1 MKQYNSW
8 QGYKRLLT
16 FIKPYKTRLVFAVI
30 CMALSG
36 ASNVVVPWL
45 IKDVIDKVLANK
57 DIYTLNLIVIG
68 ILVLFLLRG
77 VFYFGERYL
86 MSFVGQK
93 IVNDIREKLYRH
105 LQTLSLSYFDK
116 HKTGNIMS
124 NLTNDVTAL
133 QTAIAGNL
141 ISFVQEAVILVGSLA
156 SMIFLYW
163 KLTLLTLVIVP
174 LVVFTIN
181 FFGSRLRLAGHDV
194 QGKMA
199 DITSLLEEAISG
211 IRIIRSFNREDFEIR
226 RFMVQNDRNFWAL
239 MTTTKLTALLTPFIQ
254 FFAAIAVTGIIWYG
268 GMSVIDG
275 EMTAGALI
283 AFLIYAINLANPVR
297 RISEIY
303 GDIQKSLAAA
313 DRVFETIDT
322 EPDVKEKPDAIV
334 LPPVK
339 GEVEFNHVSFAY
351 DKDHPALTDFNLKV
365 APGEVVALV
374 GPSGAGKS
382 TVANLLPRFYD
393 VTGGSLTID
402 GIDVRD
408 VTFSSL
414 RQQIGLVPQ
423 ETMLFNATV
432 RENIIYGRLDATDE
446 EVVAAAKAANAH
458 DFIRELPGGYEALV
472 GDRGS
477 SLSGGQRQRIAI
489 ARAIL
494 KNPRILI
501 LDEATSAL
509 DTESEK
515 IVQAALDRLME
526 GRTAVVIAHR
536 LSTVRNADNIVVI
549 DHGRI
554 VEEGTHEE
562 LLAKD
567 GLYAHLYAVQFNDTT
582 EDTASE
588 G

>member
-1 MKQYNSW
+1 MKKYNSW
-8 QGYKRLLT
+8 QSYRRLLRFVLPYKKRL
-16 FIKPYKTRLVFAVI
+16 VAAVI
-30 CMALSG
+30 CMAFSG

-57 DIYTLNLIVIG
+57 DTVTLNLIVIG
-68 ILVLFLLRG
+68 ILVLFLFRG
-77 VFYFGERYL
+77 FFYFGERYL

-105 LQTLSLSYFDK
+105 LQTLSLSYFDRR
-116 HKTGNIMS
+116 KTGNIMS
-124 NLTNDVTAL
+124 NLTNDVSAL

-141 ISFVQEAVILVGSLA
+141 ISFVQEAVILVGSLV
-156 SMIFLYW
+156 SMFALYW

-174 LVVFTIN
+174 LVVVTIN
-181 FFGSRLRLAGHDV
+181 FFGGRLRKAGHDV

-199 DITSLLEEAISG
+199 DITALLEEAISG
-211 IRIIRSFNREDFEIR
+211 IRIIRSFNREEFEIK
-226 RFMVQNDRNFWAL
+226 RFVVQNDKNFWAL
-239 MTTTKLTALLTPFIQ
+239 MTTTKLTSMLTPFIQ

-268 GMSVIDG
+268 GMSVIEG
-275 EMTAGALI
+275 KMTAGALI

-313 DRVFETIDT
+313 DRVFETLDT
-322 EPDVKEKPDAIV
+322 MPEVQEKKNAIT
-334 LPPVK
+334 LPKVQ
-339 GEVEFNHVSFAY
+339 GHIVFDHVSFAY
-351 DKDHPALTDFNLKV
+351 DKDHEALTDFNLEVK
-365 APGEVVALV
+365 PGQVVALV

-393 VTGGSLTID
+393 ITGGKLTID
-402 GIDVRD
+402 GVNIKD

-423 ETMLFNATV
+423 ETMLFNASV
-432 RENIIYGRLDATDE
+432 HDNILYGRLDASEE
-446 EVVAAAKAANAH
+446 EVIAAAKAANAH
-458 DFIRELPGGYEALV
+458 EFIMDLPQGYDTHV
-472 GDRGS
+472 GDRGNA
-477 SLSGGQRQRIAI
+477 LSGGQRQRIAI

-494 KNPRILI
+494 KNPQILI

-536 LSTVRNADNIVVI
+536 LSTVRNADDIVVI
-549 DHGRI
+549 DHGKI
-554 VEEGTHEE
+554 VEEGTHTE
-562 LLAKD
+562 LLAKN
-567 GLYAHLYAVQFNDTT
+567 GLYASLYAVQFKDK
-582 EDTASE
+582 AE

>member
-1 MKQYNSW
+1 MKKYNSW
-8 QGYKRLLT
+8 QSYRRLLRFVLPYKKRL
-16 FIKPYKTRLVFAVI
+16 VAAVI
-30 CMALSG
+30 CMAFSG

-57 DIYTLNLIVIG
+57 DTVTLNLIVIG
-68 ILVLFLLRG
+68 ILVLFLFRG
-77 VFYFGERYL
+77 FFYFGERYL

-105 LQTLSLSYFDK
+105 LQTLSLSYFDRR
-116 HKTGNIMS
+116 KTGNIMS
-124 NLTNDVTAL
+124 NLTNDVSAL

-141 ISFVQEAVILVGSLA
+141 ISFVQEAVILAGSLV
-156 SMIFLYW
+156 SMFALYW

-174 LVVFTIN
+174 LVVVTIN
-181 FFGSRLRLAGHDV
+181 FFGGRLRKAGHDV

-199 DITSLLEEAISG
+199 DITALLEEAISG
-211 IRIIRSFNREDFEIR
+211 IRIIRSFNREEFEIK
-226 RFMVQNDRNFWAL
+226 RFVVQNDKNFWAL
-239 MTTTKLTALLTPFIQ
+239 MTTTKLTSMLTPFIQ

-268 GMSVIDG
+268 GMSVIEG
-275 EMTAGALI
+275 KMTAGALI

-313 DRVFETIDT
+313 DRVFETLDT
-322 EPDVKEKPDAIV
+322 MPEVQEKKNAIT
-334 LPPVK
+334 LPKVQ
-339 GEVEFNHVSFAY
+339 GHIVFDHVSFAY
-351 DKDHPALTDFNLKV
+351 DKDHEALTDFNLEVK
-365 APGEVVALV
+365 PGQVVALV

-393 VTGGSLTID
+393 ITGGKLTID
-402 GIDVRD
+402 GVNIKD

-423 ETMLFNATV
+423 ETMLFNASV
-432 RENIIYGRLDATDE
+432 HDNILYGRLDASEE
-446 EVVAAAKAANAH
+446 EVIAAAKAANAH
-458 DFIRELPGGYEALV
+458 EFIMDLPQGYDTHV
-472 GDRGS
+472 GDRGNA
-477 SLSGGQRQRIAI
+477 LSGGQRQRIAI

-494 KNPRILI
+494 KNPQILI

-536 LSTVRNADNIVVI
+536 LSTVRNADDIVVI
-549 DHGRI
+549 DHGKI
-554 VEEGTHEE
+554 VEEGTHTE

-567 GLYAHLYAVQFNDTT
+567 GLYASLYAVQFKDK
-582 EDTASE
+582 AE

>member
-1 MKQYNSW
+1 MKKYNSW
-8 QGYKRLLT
+8 QSYRRLLRFVLPYKKRL
-16 FIKPYKTRLVFAVI
+16 VAAVI
-30 CMALSG
+30 CMAFSG

-57 DIYTLNLIVIG
+57 DTVTLNLIVIG
-68 ILVLFLLRG
+68 ILVLFLFRG
-77 VFYFGERYL
+77 FFYFGERYL

-105 LQTLSLSYFDK
+105 LQTLSLSYFDRR
-116 HKTGNIMS
+116 KTGNIMS
-124 NLTNDVTAL
+124 NLTNDVSAL

-141 ISFVQEAVILVGSLA
+141 ISFVQEAVILVGSLV
-156 SMIFLYW
+156 SMFALYW

-174 LVVFTIN
+174 LVVVTIN
-181 FFGSRLRLAGHDV
+181 FFGGRLRKAGHDV

-199 DITSLLEEAISG
+199 DITALLEEAISG
-211 IRIIRSFNREDFEIR
+211 IRIIRSFNREEFEIK
-226 RFMVQNDRNFWAL
+226 RFVVQNDKNFWAL
-239 MTTTKLTALLTPFIQ
+239 MTTTKLTSMLTPFIQ

-268 GMSVIDG
+268 GMSVIEG
-275 EMTAGALI
+275 KMTAGALI

-313 DRVFETIDT
+313 DRVFETMDT
-322 EPDVKEKPDAIV
+322 MPEVQEKKNAIT
-334 LPPVK
+334 LPKVQ
-339 GEVEFNHVSFAY
+339 GHIVFDHVSFAY
-351 DKDHPALTDFNLKV
+351 DKDHEALTDFNLEVK
-365 APGEVVALV
+365 PGQVVALV

-393 VTGGSLTID
+393 ITGGKLTID
-402 GIDVRD
+402 GVNIKD

-423 ETMLFNATV
+423 ETMLFNASV
-432 RENIIYGRLDATDE
+432 RDNILYGCLDASEE
-446 EVVAAAKAANAH
+446 EVIAAAKAANAH
-458 DFIRELPGGYEALV
+458 EFIMDLPQGYDTHV
-472 GDRGS
+472 GDRGNA
-477 SLSGGQRQRIAI
+477 LSGGQRQRIAI

-494 KNPRILI
+494 KNPQILI

-536 LSTVRNADNIVVI
+536 LSTVRNADDIVVI
-549 DHGRI
+549 DHGKI
-554 VEEGTHEE
+554 VEEGTHTE
-562 LLAKD
+562 LLAKN
-567 GLYAHLYAVQFNDTT
+567 GLYASLYAVQFKDK
-582 EDTASE
+582 AE

>member
-1 MKQYNSW
+1 M
-8 QGYKRLLT
+8 
-16 FIKPYKTRLVFAVI
+16 FIKPYKMRLVVAVI

-77 VFYFGERYL
+77 FFYFGQKYL

-93 IVNDIREKLYRH
+93 IVNDIRETLYRH

-141 ISFVQEAVILVGSLA
+141 ISFVQEAVILVGSLG
-156 SMIFLYW
+156 SMLFLYW
-163 KLTLLTLVIVP
+163 KLTLLTLVIV
-174 LVVFTIN
+174 VFTIN
-181 FFGSRLRLAGHDV
+181 FFGSRLRRAGHDV

-432 RENIIYGRLDATDE
+432 RENILYGRLDATDE

-554 VEEGTHEE
+554 VEEGTHDE

-582 EDTASE
+582 EETASE

>member
-1 MKQYNSW
+1 MKKYNSW
-8 QGYKRLLT
+8 QSYRRLLRFVLPYKKRL
-16 FIKPYKTRLVFAVI
+16 VAAVI
-30 CMALSG
+30 CMAFSG

-57 DIYTLNLIVIG
+57 DTVTLNLIVIG
-68 ILVLFLLRG
+68 ILVLFLFRG
-77 VFYFGERYL
+77 FFYFGERYL

-105 LQTLSLSYFDK
+105 LQTLSLSYFDRR
-116 HKTGNIMS
+116 KTGNIMS
-124 NLTNDVTAL
+124 NLTNDVSAL

-141 ISFVQEAVILVGSLA
+141 ISFVQEAVILVGSLV
-156 SMIFLYW
+156 SMFALYW

-174 LVVFTIN
+174 LVVVTIN
-181 FFGSRLRLAGHDV
+181 FFGGRLRKAGHDV

-199 DITSLLEEAISG
+199 DITALLEEAISG
-211 IRIIRSFNREDFEIR
+211 IRIIRSFNREEFEIK
-226 RFMVQNDRNFWAL
+226 RFVVQNDKNFWAL
-239 MTTTKLTALLTPFIQ
+239 MTTTKLTSMLTPFIQ

-268 GMSVIDG
+268 GMSVIEG
-275 EMTAGALI
+275 KMTAGALI

-313 DRVFETIDT
+313 DRVFETLDT
-322 EPDVKEKPDAIV
+322 MPEVQEKKNAIT
-334 LPPVK
+334 LPKVQ
-339 GEVEFNHVSFAY
+339 GHIVFDHVSFAY
-351 DKDHPALTDFNLKV
+351 DKDHEALTDFNLEVK
-365 APGEVVALV
+365 PGQVVALV

-393 VTGGSLTID
+393 ITGGKLTID
-402 GIDVRD
+402 GVNIKD

-423 ETMLFNATV
+423 ETMLFNASV
-432 RENIIYGRLDATDE
+432 RDNILYGRLDASEE
-446 EVVAAAKAANAH
+446 EVIAAAKAANAH
-458 DFIRELPGGYEALV
+458 EFIMDLPQGYDTHV
-472 GDRGS
+472 GDRGNA
-477 SLSGGQRQRIAI
+477 LSGGQRQRIAI

-494 KNPRILI
+494 KNPQILI

-536 LSTVRNADNIVVI
+536 LSTVRNADDIVVI
-549 DHGRI
+549 DHGKI
-554 VEEGTHEE
+554 VEEGTHTE
-562 LLAKD
+562 LLAKN
-567 GLYAHLYAVQFNDTT
+567 GLYASLYAVQFKDK
-582 EDTASE
+582 AE

>member
-1 MKQYNSW
+1 MKRYNSW
-8 QGYKRLLT
+8 QGYKRLLR
-16 FIKPYKTRLVFAVI
+16 FILPYKKCLVVAVI
-30 CMALSG
+30 CMAFSG

-68 ILVLFLLRG
+68 ILALFFARG
-77 VFYFGERYL
+77 FFYFGERYL
-86 MSFVGQK
+86 MSYVGQK
-93 IVNDIREKLYRH
+93 IVNDIREALYRH
-105 LQTLSLSYFDK
+105 LQKLSLSYFDK
-116 HKTGNIMS
+116 RKTGNIMS

-141 ISFVQEAVILVGSLA
+141 ISFVQEAVILIGSLG
-156 SMIFLYW
+156 SMLLLYW

-174 LVVFTIN
+174 LVVFTIR
-181 FFGSRLRLAGHDV
+181 FFGSRLRGAGHRV

-199 DITSLLEEAISG
+199 DITALLEESVSG
-211 IRIIRSFNREDFEIR
+211 IRIIRSFNREEFEIE
-226 RFMVQNDRNFWAL
+226 RFMEQNDSNFWAL
-239 MTTTKLTALLTPFIQ
+239 MSTVRLTALLTPFIQ
-254 FFAAIAVTGIIWYG
+254 FFAAIAVTAIIWYG

-275 EMTAGALI
+275 EMTAGSLI

-313 DRVFETIDT
+313 DRVFETLDT
-322 EPDVKEKPDAIV
+322 EPDVKEKPDAIE
-334 LPPVK
+334 LPKVQ
-339 GEVEFNHVSFAY
+339 GEICFNHVNFSY
-351 DKDHPALTDFNLKV
+351 DEDHPALIDFNLDVK
-365 APGEVVALV
+365 PGEVVALV

-382 TVANLLPRFYD
+382 TVTNLLPRFYD
-393 VTGGSLTID
+393 VTDGSITID
-402 GIDVRD
+402 GTDIRD

-423 ETMLFNATV
+423 ETMLFNASI
-432 RENIIYGRLDATDE
+432 RENILYGRLDATDE
-446 EVVAAAKAANAH
+446 EIELAAKAANAEE
-458 DFIRELPGGYEALV
+458 FILQLPQGYDTLV
-472 GDRGS
+472 GDRGN

-494 KNPRILI
+494 KDPRILI

-515 IVQAALDRLME
+515 IVQVALERLME
-526 GRTAVVIAHR
+526 GRTSIVIAHR
-536 LSTVRNADNIVVI
+536 LSTIRDADKIVVI

-554 VEEGTHEE
+554 VEEGTHTG
-562 LLAKD
+562 LLNKG
-567 GLYAHLYAVQFNDTT
+567 GLYAHLHAVQFN
-582 EDTASE
+582 EKAE

>member
-1 MKQYNSW
+1 MKRYNSW
-8 QGYKRLLT
+8 QGYKRLLR
-16 FIKPYKTRLVFAVI
+16 FILPYKKRLVVAVI
-30 CMALSG
+30 CMAFSG

-68 ILVLFLLRG
+68 ILALFFARG
-77 VFYFGERYL
+77 FFYFGERYL
-86 MSFVGQK
+86 MSYVGQK
-93 IVNDIREKLYRH
+93 IVNDIREALYRH
-105 LQTLSLSYFDK
+105 LQKLSLSYFDK
-116 HKTGNIMS
+116 RKTGNIMS

-141 ISFVQEAVILVGSLA
+141 ISFVQEAVILIGSLG
-156 SMIFLYW
+156 SMLLLYW

-174 LVVFTIN
+174 LVVFTIR
-181 FFGSRLRLAGHDV
+181 FFGSRLRGAGHRV

-199 DITSLLEEAISG
+199 DITALLEESVSG
-211 IRIIRSFNREDFEIR
+211 IRIIRSFNREEFEIE
-226 RFMVQNDRNFWAL
+226 RFMEQNDSNFWAL
-239 MTTTKLTALLTPFIQ
+239 MSTVRLTALLTPFIQ
-254 FFAAIAVTGIIWYG
+254 FFAAIAVTAIIWYG

-275 EMTAGALI
+275 EMTAGSLI

-313 DRVFETIDT
+313 DRVFETLDT
-322 EPDVKEKPDAIV
+322 EPDVKEKPDAIE
-334 LPPVK
+334 LPKVQ
-339 GEVEFNHVSFAY
+339 GEICFNHVDFSY
-351 DKDHPALTDFNLKV
+351 DEDHPALIDFNLDVK
-365 APGEVVALV
+365 PGEVVALV

-382 TVANLLPRFYD
+382 TVTNLLPRFYD
-393 VTGGSLTID
+393 VTDGSITID
-402 GIDVRD
+402 GTDIRD

-423 ETMLFNATV
+423 ETMLFNASI
-432 RENIIYGRLDATDE
+432 RENILYGRLDATDE
-446 EVVAAAKAANAH
+446 EIELAAKAANAEE
-458 DFIRELPGGYEALV
+458 FILQLPQGYDTLV
-472 GDRGS
+472 GDRGN

-494 KNPRILI
+494 KDPRILI

-515 IVQAALDRLME
+515 IVQVALERLME
-526 GRTAVVIAHR
+526 GRTSIVIAHR
-536 LSTVRNADNIVVI
+536 LSTIRDADKIVVI

-554 VEEGTHEE
+554 VEEGTHTE
-562 LLAKD
+562 LLNKG
-567 GLYAHLYAVQFNDTT
+567 GLYAHLHAVQFN
-582 EDTASE
+582 EKAE

>member
-57 DIYTLNLIVIG
+57 DIYTLNLIVVG
-68 ILVLFLLRG
+68 ILILFLLRG
-77 VFYFGERYL
+77 FFYFGERYL

-105 LQTLSLSYFDK
+105 LQTLSLSYYDK

-141 ISFVQEAVILVGSLA
+141 ISFVQEAVILVGSLV

-181 FFGSRLRLAGHDV
+181 FFGSRLRRAGHDV

-226 RFMVQNDRNFWAL
+226 RFILQNDRNFWAL
-239 MTTTKLTALLTPFIQ
+239 MNTTRLTSLLTPFIQ

-268 GMSVIDG
+268 GMSVING

-322 EPDVKEKPDAIV
+322 VPDVKEKEGAMV
-334 LPPVK
+334 LPQVK
-339 GEVEFNHVSFAY
+339 GEVTFDNVSFAY
-351 DKDHPALTDFNLKV
+351 DKEHPALTDFNLEV
-365 APGEVVALV
+365 RPGEVVALV

-382 TVANLLPRFYD
+382 TVANLMPRFYD
-393 VTGGSLTID
+393 VTAGRLLID

-423 ETMLFNATV
+423 ETMLFNASV
-432 RENIIYGRLDATDE
+432 RENILYGRLDATDD

-458 DFIRELPGGYEALV
+458 EFIMRLPGGYEALV
-472 GDRGS
+472 GDRGN

-515 IVQAALDRLME
+515 IVQAALD
-526 GRTAVVIAHR
+526 
-536 LSTVRNADNIVVI
+536 TVRNADNIVVI
-549 DHGRI
+549 DHGHI
-554 VEEGTHEE
+554 VETGTHAE
-562 LLAKD
+562 LLAKE
-567 GLYAHLYAVQFNDTT
+567 GLYAHLYAVQFNDKK
-582 EDTASE
+582 EASE

>member
-1 MKQYNSW
+1 MKRYNSW
-8 QGYKRLLT
+8 QGYKRLLR
-16 FIKPYKTRLVFAVI
+16 FILPYKKRLVVAVI
-30 CMALSG
+30 CMAFSG

-68 ILVLFLLRG
+68 ILALFFARG
-77 VFYFGERYL
+77 FFYFGERYL
-86 MSFVGQK
+86 MSYVGQK
-93 IVNDIREKLYRH
+93 IVNDIREALYRH
-105 LQTLSLSYFDK
+105 LQKLSLSYFDK
-116 HKTGNIMS
+116 RKTGNIMS

-141 ISFVQEAVILVGSLA
+141 ISFVQEAVILIGSLG
-156 SMIFLYW
+156 SMLLLYW

-174 LVVFTIN
+174 LVVFTIR
-181 FFGSRLRLAGHDV
+181 FFGSRLRGAGHRV

-199 DITSLLEEAISG
+199 DITALLEESVSG
-211 IRIIRSFNREDFEIR
+211 IRIIRSFNREEFEIE
-226 RFMVQNDRNFWAL
+226 RFMEQNDSNFWAL
-239 MTTTKLTALLTPFIQ
+239 MSTVRLTALLTPFIQ
-254 FFAAIAVTGIIWYG
+254 FFAAIAVTAIIWYG

-275 EMTAGALI
+275 EMTAGSLI

-313 DRVFETIDT
+313 DRVFETLDT
-322 EPDVKEKPDAIV
+322 EPDVKEKPDAIE
-334 LPPVK
+334 LPKVQ
-339 GEVEFNHVSFAY
+339 GEICFNHVDFSY
-351 DKDHPALTDFNLKV
+351 DEDHPALIDFNLDVK
-365 APGEVVALV
+365 PGEVVALV

-382 TVANLLPRFYD
+382 TVTNLLPRFYD
-393 VTGGSLTID
+393 VTDGSITID
-402 GIDVRD
+402 GTDIRD

-423 ETMLFNATV
+423 ETMLFNASI
-432 RENIIYGRLDATDE
+432 RENILYGRLDATDE
-446 EVVAAAKAANAH
+446 EIELAAKAANAEE
-458 DFIRELPGGYEALV
+458 FILQLPQGYDTLV
-472 GDRGS
+472 GDRGN

-494 KNPRILI
+494 KDPRILI

-515 IVQAALDRLME
+515 IVQVALERLME
-526 GRTAVVIAHR
+526 GRTSIAIAHR
-536 LSTVRNADNIVVI
+536 LSTIRDADKIVVI

-554 VEEGTHEE
+554 VEEGTHTE
-562 LLAKD
+562 LLNKG
-567 GLYAHLYAVQFNDTT
+567 GLYAHLHAVQFN
-582 EDTASE
+582 EKAE